1 MGLLREDPH
10 RALILG
16 GGEGGLAIF
25 EMLRDEELVDIV
37 GVADR
42 DPNAPA
48 MVRARD
54 MGIPTY
60 EDIGE
65 AVKQSAPCVA
75 FNLTGNEMVENVA
88 AEILGAGG
96 VIGGLEARLI
106 LRMINRLKE
115 AKARLRFEA
124 THDPLTGIYNRRHMQ
139 QLLHDGLAQARR
151 YGFPYSIALLD
162 LDHFK
167 RVNDTH
173 GHAAGDAVLRHATGV
188 LRSTI
193 READIL
199 GRWGGEEF
207 LVLLPHAPEARA
219 ARAARKWLD
228 RLRAAPAELPDGTA
242 LPVSFSAGVAGF
254 DPDQAAETTDAEAE
268 RLLHVAD
275 ERLYAAK
282 AAGRGCVMAGKEA
295 DAAL

>member
-1 MGLLREDPH
+1 MSLPEEKPH
-10 RALILG
+10 RVLILG
-16 GGEGGLAIF
+16 AGQGGLAVLD
-25 EMLRDEELVDIV
+25 MLRDEALVEIV

-48 MVRARD
+48 MIRAREL
-54 MGIPTY
+54 GIPTY
-60 EDIGE
+60 KDVRE

-75 FNLTGNEMVENVA
+75 FNLTGDERAGEA
-88 AEILGAGG
+88 AAGILGAGG

-124 THDPLTGIYNRRHMQ
+124 THDALTGLYNRRHMR
-139 QLLHDGLAQARR
+139 QLLRDGLAQARR
-151 YGFPYSIALLD
+151 YGFPYSVALLD

-167 RVNDTH
+167 HVNDTH
-173 GHAAGDAVLRHATGV
+173 GHSAGDAVLVHVARL
-188 LRSTI
+188 LRANM
-193 READIL
+193 READIP

-207 LVLLPHAPEARA
+207 LVLLPHATEMQA

-228 RLRAAPAELPDGTA
+228 RLRAAPAALPDGTA

-254 DPDQAAETTDAEAE
+254 DPDQTAETTDAEAE
-268 RLLHVAD
+268 RLLERAD
-275 ERLYAAK
+275 ARLYAAK
-282 AAGRGCVMAGKEA
+282 AAGRGRVDAGDESPA
-295 DAAL
+295 R